1 MSEKE
6 QEAQMNNN
14 ETQTSQE
21 EHAERMDQQET
32 ATAESE
38 VEEISEVDKL
48 RQEVNGLKDQ
58 HLRLYAEFENH
69 RKRTAKERLELF
81 GTANQELMGA
91 MLPIM
96 DDFERALK
104 NLQGEAADGVRLI
117 YNKFE
122 STLKNKGLKPM
133 DDTTGEPFDVETMEA
148 ITRIPAPN
156 KKMKG
161 KVVDQLEKGYR
172 LGNKIIRYAKV
183 VVGE

>member
-6 QEAQMNNN
+6 QEAQMNTND
-14 ETQTSQE
+14 TQTSQE
-21 EHAERMDQQET
+21 ESTETLNQEE
-32 ATAESE
+32 ATVEPQT
-38 VEEISEVDKL
+38 EEISEVDALK
-48 RQEVNGLKDQ
+48 QEVSALKDQ

-104 NLQGEAADGVRLI
+104 NLKSEAAEGVQLI
-117 YNKFE
+117 YSKFE

-133 DDTTGEPFDVETMEA
+133 DDTTGESFDVETMEA
-148 ITRIPAPN
+148 ITRIPAPS
-156 KKMKG
+156 KKLKG